1 MYNTKKSRKI
11 SVSRDFW
18 LLNPPLGEAREA
30 SYCFF
35 ALYDSMVFVWMM
47 MAVSPRVSEQLSV
60 VMVRVT
66 LHEVSPNAIVMAEA
80 MANAKYLIA
89 FTRRCF

>member
-1 MYNTKKSRKI
+1 MFPVIFGCFSQHSAPSI
-11 SVSRDFW
+11 
-18 LLNPPLGEAREA
+18 PPLGEVREA